1 MTSAHTSCSVARQ
14 REATALPRL
23 GTRWLGVAAVLAAL
37 IWSYWPVI
45 KSLISEWRTDDNYS
59 VGGLIP
65 LVAIALLWGDRK
77 KLAQCTVRPSLWGLA
92 LIIPALLARACGMV
106 ALFESA
112 ERYSLVVMIAGLVL
126 LMGGREVFR
135 KTVWALLFLLLMVP
149 LPGRV
154 HNLVSGPL
162 QSLATTG
169 TVMTLELLGITVVQE
184 GHMMVVND
192 NLRVGVAEAC
202 SGLRMLTAFVAVAAG
217 MAYIIG
223 RPPWQKLILLCS
235 SIPIA
240 ILCNWVRAVVTV
252 FLLIAIGSN
261 SAEKFF
267 HDFAGFAMMPLALI
281 ALVVEL
287 RILSLLLIEDK
298 HEQLIPS

>member
-1 MTSAHTSCSVARQ
+1 MTSTHSGSPVAR
-14 REATALPRL
+14 RPEARAWVRL
-23 GTRWLGVAAVLAAL
+23 GTRWLGVAAVFAAL

-45 KSLISEWRTDDNYS
+45 RSLIREWRTDDNYS

-77 KLAQCTVRPSLWGLA
+77 KLAQCTIRPSPWGLA
-92 LIIPALLARACGMV
+92 LIIPALLARAAGMV

-126 LMGGREVFR
+126 LIGGREVFR
-135 KTVWALLFLLLMVP
+135 KTVWVLLFLFLMVP
-149 LPGRV
+149 LPGRI

-184 GHMMVVND
+184 GQVMVVND
-192 NLRVGVAEAC
+192 NLRIGVAEAC
-202 SGLRMLTAFVAVAAG
+202 SGLRLLTAFVAVAAG
-217 MAYIIG
+217 MAYIIR

-235 SIPIA
+235 SIPVA
-240 ILCNWVRAVVTV
+240 ILCNWLRAVVTV
-252 FLLIAIGSN
+252 FLLITISSGF
-261 SAEKFF
+261 AERFF
-267 HDFAGFAMMPLALI
+267 HDFAGFAMMPLALML
-281 ALVVEL
+281 LVIEL
-287 RILSLLLIEDK
+287 RILSLLFVEDK
-298 HEQLIPS
+298 GERLIR